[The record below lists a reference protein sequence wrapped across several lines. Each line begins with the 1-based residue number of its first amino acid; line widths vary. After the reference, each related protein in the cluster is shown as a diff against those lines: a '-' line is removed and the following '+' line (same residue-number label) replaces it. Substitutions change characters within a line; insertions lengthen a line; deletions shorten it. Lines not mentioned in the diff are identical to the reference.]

1 MKIHKKW
8 LIIVLAFLGV
18 GVAGAYYFWKEFT
31 AVPDWYATEMNI
43 QSETTEN
50 NIEEAQIE
58 EEKREENFSSSLE
71 SESSQNQS
79 RETSPTQQ
87 EFNQIINRQLSEN
100 QRVKPF
106 LEASEGVRTR
116 VEKDQLEI
124 GTVIQPSAISR
135 DEIKSSEQE
144 ILERAMSSFPRLSQ
158 QKVYVGISGN
168 FEVDSNGE
176 VILNDNTK
184 VRIGNMHLSLE
195 EVSRRL
201 GVSPETVKQKL
212 QANLQQVENQSG
224 SPD

>member
-1 MKIHKKW
+1 M
-8 LIIVLAFLGV
+8 
-18 GVAGAYYFWKEFT
+18 
-31 AVPDWYATEMNI
+31 
-43 QSETTEN
+43 
-50 NIEEAQIE
+50 
-58 EEKREENFSSSLE
+58 
-71 SESSQNQS
+71 
-79 RETSPTQQ
+79 
-87 EFNQIINRQLSEN
+87 
-100 QRVKPF
+100 KPF

-116 VEKDQLEI
+116 VDKNQLEM

-135 DEIKSSEQE
+135 DDIKSSEKE

-168 FEVDSNGE
+168 FEVDDKGE

-212 QANLQQVENQSG
+212 QANLQQLPVENQSFEAE
-224 SPD
+224 

>member
-8 LIIVLAFLGV
+8 LIIVLAFLGL
-18 GVAGAYYFWKEFT
+18 GGAGAYYLWKEFT
-31 AVPDWYATEMNI
+31 AVPDWYAT
-43 QSETTEN
+43 QTTEN
-50 NIEEAQIE
+50 NIKEAQIE
-58 EEKREENFSSSLE
+58 EEKSEENISSSLE
-71 SESSQNQS
+71 PKTSQNQS
-79 RETSPTQQ
+79 RETPPTQKAKQQ
-87 EFNQIINRQLSEN
+87 ELNQIINRQLSEN

-116 VEKDQLEI
+116 VDKNQLEM

-135 DEIKSSEQE
+135 DDIKSSEKE

-168 FEVDSNGE
+168 FEVDDKGE

-212 QANLQQVENQSG
+212 QANLQQLPVENQSFEAE
-224 SPD
+224 

>member
-8 LIIVLAFLGV
+8 LIIILAFLGL
-18 GVAGAYYFWKEFT
+18 GGAGAYYLWKEFT
-31 AVPDWYATEMNI
+31 AVPDWYAT
-43 QSETTEN
+43 QTTEN
-50 NIEEAQIE
+50 NIKEVQIK

-71 SESSQNQS
+71 AESSQNQS
-79 RETSPTQQ
+79 RETPPTQPAKQQ
-87 EFNQIINRQLSEN
+87 EFNQIINHQLSEN

-106 LEASEGVRTR
+106 LEASEEVRTR
-116 VEKDQLEI
+116 VDKNQLEM

-135 DEIKSSEQE
+135 DDIKSSEKE

-158 QKVYVGISGN
+158 QKVYVGISGD
-168 FEVDSNGE
+168 FEVDDNGE

-184 VRIGNMHLSLE
+184 VRIGNMNLSLE

-212 QANLQQVENQSG
+212 QANLQQLPVENQSG
-224 SPD
+224 SSD